1 MTENTEL
8 KKTTRR
14 NDIDWLRVM
23 AVFLLFHF
31 HTAVLFYPGMYIQ
44 NNESNT
50 IIRLFVMFVH
60 QWHMPLFFIL
70 SGMSSFYALSH
81 RTSGRYLLERCGRLL
96 VPLIFGT
103 LLLVPPLVY
112 MQFKCQPEFNESYF
126 EFFPKF
132 FNAPYPTGN
141 FQWAHLWFL
150 AYLFPFSIIA
160 LPLFLY
166 FKSDKP
172 QSWLISKAVALCR
185 KPWGIFLFGLPFAIG
200 EAGLRPGWPGLENLY
215 DDWANFFLYLFCFI
229 YGCLICADR
238 QFSIALDKNRRS
250 ATILAITFTG
260 VSLAIFIWAI
270 KLRLYN
276 SYNPASM
283 TLHFIRGWN
292 IWFWLV
298 LILGTGQRY
307 LNSYHPTLNYMKEAA
322 LPVYVLHQTVL
333 VGIGFYVIQWRVG
346 IWPKFLSIDLGSFL
360 LTILIYDFFV
370 KRWSVT
376 RVMFGMR
383 IKTR

>member
-112 MQFKCQPEFNESYF
+112 LQFKCQPEFNESYF
-126 EFFPKF
+126 EFFP
-132 FNAPYPTGN
+132 
-141 FQWAHLWFL
+141 Q
-150 AYLFPFSIIA
+150 
-160 LPLFLY
+160 
-166 FKSDKP
+166 
-172 QSWLISKAVALCR
+172 
-185 KPWGIFLFGLPFAIG
+185 
-200 EAGLRPGWPGLENLY
+200 
-215 DDWANFFLYLFCFI
+215 
-229 YGCLICADR
+229 
-238 QFSIALDKNRRS
+238 
-250 ATILAITFTG
+250 
-260 VSLAIFIWAI
+260 
-270 KLRLYN
+270 
-276 SYNPASM
+276 
-283 TLHFIRGWN
+283 
-292 IWFWLV
+292 
-298 LILGTGQRY
+298 
-307 LNSYHPTLNYMKEAA
+307 
-322 LPVYVLHQTVL
+322 
-333 VGIGFYVIQWRVG
+333 
-346 IWPKFLSIDLGSFL
+346 FLSL
-360 LTILIYDFFV
+360 
-370 KRWSVT
+370 
-376 RVMFGMR
+376 
-383 IKTR
+383 